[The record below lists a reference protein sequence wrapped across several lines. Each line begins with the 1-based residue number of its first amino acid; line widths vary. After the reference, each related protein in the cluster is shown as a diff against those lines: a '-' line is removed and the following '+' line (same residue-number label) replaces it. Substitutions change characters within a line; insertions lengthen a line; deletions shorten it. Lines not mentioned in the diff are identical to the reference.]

1 MPRTRPPYPP
11 EFRQEAVRLLRSG
24 ARSTK
29 QLADELGCSPQTLS
43 NWVRQDQADR
53 GERQDVLSSE
63 ERQRLREL
71 ERENKVLRQEREIL
85 KRAGGFLCQ
94 GDRSTVTRFRFV
106 EAEAA
111 QFPVSLLCRV
121 IGVTR
126 QGYYAWKR
134 RPPSAREL
142 ADRKLCERIRQ
153 IYAETEEIY
162 GAPRIHSELK
172 LGDGIAVGKKRVA
185 RLMRQL
191 GIRGADGRRGRVR
204 TTVRDPKRDS
214 APDLVDR
221 DFARAEP
228 NRLWVCDLKYIQTG
242 QGFLFLAAVQDVFS
256 RRIVGWSMRDDL
268 KSELVLDALGMAV
281 TTRGGD
287 AAGVVA
293 HSDHGSQ
300 YTSLVYGAY
309 AKQSGI
315 DLSMGSIGDPW
326 DNALAESFF
335 ASLEKELLRRER
347 FQTREHAR
355 LRIFWY
361 IECFY
366 NPRRRHSS
374 LGMLSPVDYEQ
385 RHQQEAIAA

>member
-1 MPRTRPPYPP
+1 
-11 EFRQEAVRLLRSG
+11 
-24 ARSTK
+24 
-29 QLADELGCSPQTLS
+29 
-43 NWVRQDQADR
+43 
-53 GERQDVLSSE
+53 
-63 ERQRLREL
+63 
-71 ERENKVLRQEREIL
+71 
-85 KRAGGFLCQ
+85 
-94 GDRSTVTRFRFV
+94 VTRFRFV

-121 IGVTR
+121 VGVTR
-126 QGYYAWKR
+126 QGFYAWKR
-134 RPPSAREL
+134 RPASAHEL
-142 ADRKLCERIRQ
+142 ADRELAERIRQ
-153 IYAETEEIY
+153 IYVDTEEIY
-162 GAPRIHSELK
+162 GAPRIYSELK
-172 LGDGIAVGKKRVA
+172 LADGVRVGKKRVA

-191 GIRGADGRRGRVR
+191 GIRGADGRRGGPR
-204 TTVRDPKRDS
+204 TTVRDPKRAS

-256 RRIVGWSMRDDL
+256 RRIIGWSMRDDL
-268 KSELVLDALGMAV
+268 KADLVLDALGMAV
-281 TTRGGD
+281 STRGAG
-287 AAGVVA
+287 AGGVVA

-300 YTSLVYGAY
+300 YTSLAYGAY

-347 FQTREHAR
+347 FATREQAR
-355 LRIFWY
+355 LRLFWY

-374 LGMLSPVDYEQ
+374 LGYLSPIDYEQ
-385 RHQQEAIAA
+385 QHQQEAIAA

>member
-1 MPRTRPPYPP
+1 
-11 EFRQEAVRLLRSG
+11 
-24 ARSTK
+24 
-29 QLADELGCSPQTLS
+29 
-43 NWVRQDQADR
+43 
-53 GERQDVLSSE
+53 
-63 ERQRLREL
+63 
-71 ERENKVLRQEREIL
+71 
-85 KRAGGFLCQ
+85 
-94 GDRSTVTRFRFV
+94 VTRFRFIA
-106 EAEAA
+106 EEAA

-121 IGVTR
+121 VGVTR

-142 ADRKLCERIRQ
+142 ADRQLAERIRA
-153 IYAETEEIY
+153 IHLETEGIY
-162 GAPRIHSELK
+162 GAPRIYSELR
-172 LGDGIAVGKKRVA
+172 LVDGIAVGKKRVA

-191 GIRGADGRRGRVR
+191 GIRGADGRRGGFK

-256 RRIVGWSMRDDL
+256 RRIIGWSMRDNL
-268 KSELVLDALGMAV
+268 QAELVLDALGMAV
-281 TTRGGD
+281 TARGAD
-287 AAGVVA
+287 TAGVVA

-300 YTSLVYGAY
+300 YVSLAYGAY

-326 DNALAESFF
+326 DNAVAESFF

-347 FQTREHAR
+347 FQTREQAR

-366 NPRRRHSS
+366 NPRRRHSR
-374 LGMLSPVDYEQ
+374 LGMLSPIDYEQ
-385 RHQQEAIAA
+385 RHQQETIAA

>member
-1 MPRTRPPYPP
+1 
-11 EFRQEAVRLLRSG
+11 VS
-24 ARSTK
+24 
-29 QLADELGCSPQTLS
+29 
-43 NWVRQDQADR
+43 
-53 GERQDVLSSE
+53 
-63 ERQRLREL
+63 
-71 ERENKVLRQEREIL
+71 
-85 KRAGGFLCQ
+85 
-94 GDRSTVTRFRFV
+94 RFRFV

-121 IGVTR
+121 VGVTR

-142 ADRKLCERIRQ
+142 ADHKLGERIRQ
-153 IYAETEEIY
+153 IHTETQQEIY
-162 GAPRIHSELK
+162 GAPRIHSELC
-172 LGDGIAVGKKRVA
+172 LGDGVRVGKKRVA

-191 GIRGADGRRGRVR
+191 GLRGADGRRGGPR
-204 TTVRDPKRDS
+204 TTIRDPQRRS

-221 DFARAEP
+221 DFVRGAP
-228 NRLWVCDLKYIQTG
+228 DRLWVCDLKYVQTG

-256 RRIVGWSMRDDL
+256 RRIIGWSMRADL
-268 KSELVLDALGMAV
+268 KAELVLDALGMAV
-281 TTRGGD
+281 SARGG
-287 AAGVVA
+287 AAGVIA

-300 YTSLVYGAY
+300 YTSLAYGAY

-335 ASLEKELLRRER
+335 ASLEKELLRREH
-347 FQTREHAR
+347 FATREQAR

-374 LGMLSPVDYEQ
+374 LGYLSPTDYEQ

>member
-1 MPRTRPPYPP
+1 M
-11 EFRQEAVRLLRSG
+11 
-24 ARSTK
+24 
-29 QLADELGCSPQTLS
+29 
-43 NWVRQDQADR
+43 
-53 GERQDVLSSE
+53 
-63 ERQRLREL
+63 
-71 ERENKVLRQEREIL
+71 
-85 KRAGGFLCQ
+85 
-94 GDRSTVTRFRFV
+94 TRFRFV
-106 EAEAA
+106 DAEAA

-121 IGVTR
+121 VGVSR
-126 QGYYAWKR
+126 QGFYAWKR

-142 ADRKLCERIRQ
+142 ADRKLAERIRQ
-153 IYAETEEIY
+153 IYSETEEIY
-162 GAPRIHSELK
+162 GAPRIYSELK

-191 GIRGADGRRGRVR
+191 GLRGADGKRGGPR
-204 TTVRDPKRDS
+204 TTIRDPKRP
-214 APDLVDR
+214 AAADLVDR

-242 QGFLFLAAVQDVFS
+242 QGFLFLAVVQDVFS
-256 RRIVGWSMRDDL
+256 RRIIGWSMRDDL
-268 KSELVLDALGMAV
+268 KAELVLDALGMAV
-281 TTRGGD
+281 SNRGP

-315 DLSMGSIGDPW
+315 DLSMGSVGDPW
-326 DNALAESFF
+326 DNALAETFF

-347 FQTREHAR
+347 FHTREQAR

-374 LGMLSPVDYEQ
+374 LGMLSPIDYEQ
-385 RHQQEAIAA
+385 RHQPEAIAA